1 MIYVGI
7 LIASAFLLATFA
19 VERFERRSGMPSVIV
34 MIALGLAAQPL
45 LHSQSVVAAELKSM
59 VPMAGAIGL
68 VLIVLEGALDI
79 ELRRERIKLA
89 AKASAVAIAAF
100 LLCAGPFVL
109 IATHV
114 LHLGY
119 LQAAILATP
128 FAVISSA
135 IAIPASQLL
144 EAHAREFV
152 VYESSVSDIFG
163 VLIFIALVN
172 SGGTLRGFLTDLA
185 GGGLLSLV
193 LAFVCSVALVLVST
207 RTDAHVRY
215 IPLLAGLFAL
225 YASGQ
230 LLHLSPLVMVL
241 LFGLMLNNKE
251 ALDRV
256 AALRGVAKKISPV
269 TVGEFKVL
277 VQELTFAVRGFFFFL
292 LGYSTNLA
300 DFAVLRS
307 WVAGAVI
314 LIIAYGARYVLLRLM
329 ERRLAASLAWIAPRG
344 LVTVLLYLEAAQK
357 VALPTYLDGTVR
369 LVVILSATL
378 LALSRRAP
386 RADGTPIA
394 VDASQPP
401 EGCQATRPIE

>member
-19 VERFERRSGMPSVIV
+19 VERFERRSAVPSVIV

-45 LHSQSVVAAELKSM
+45 LRSQSVVAAELKSM

-89 AKASAVAIAAF
+89 AKASAVAVAAF
-100 LLCAGPFVL
+100 LLCAGAFIL

-114 LHLGY
+114 LLLGY
-119 LQAAILATP
+119 LQAAILVTP

-144 EAHAREFV
+144 EPSVREFV
-152 VYESSVSDIFG
+152 VYESYVSDSFG
-163 VLIFIALVN
+163 VLVFIALVN
-172 SGGTLRGFLTDLA
+172 SGGTTGGFLTELA
-185 GGGLLSLV
+185 GGGLLSLI
-193 LAFVCSVALVLVST
+193 LALVCSAALVLVST
-207 RTDAHVRY
+207 RTNAHVRY

-225 YASGQ
+225 YASGE
-230 LLHLSPLVMVL
+230 LLHLSPLIMVL

-256 AALRGVAKKISPV
+256 AALRGVAEKISPA

-292 LGYSTNLA
+292 LGYSTNLS

-314 LIIAYGARYVLLRLM
+314 LIIAYGVRYALLRVI

-357 VALPTYLDGTVR
+357 VPLPAYLDGTVR
-369 LVVILSATL
+369 LVVILSATF
-378 LALSRRAP
+378 LALSRRASGAEDVP
-386 RADGTPIA
+386 VEADA
-394 VDASQPP
+394 HRPP
-401 EGCQATRPIE
+401 DDYHEVRPIE